1 MSQTEDP
8 HPLSKCELLD
18 NTCCGQWSKVAD
30 AVIEAQNQKGV
41 ANAMIGARFSV
52 LLFHI
57 TG

>member
-1 MSQTEDP
+1 
-8 HPLSKCELLD
+8 
-18 NTCCGQWSKVAD
+18 VAD